1 MNPRRYDAVFP
12 EEIEDSKPSGHMAKK
27 PVLGLD
33 VIDDWSWDRE
43 EEMIREENK
52 EINND

>member
-12 EEIEDSKPSGHMAKK
+12 EEADESKPSRYIVKE
-27 PVLGLD
+27 PVLGLE

-43 EEMIREENK
+43 EEMIREQKENS
-52 EINND
+52 ND